1 MTFFSCL
8 LAFTAFNVVS
18 QVVRSSASLLCQNF
32 RSFLITLVTQ
42 YFCHIVSVVKLRFA
56 SVLSFVFI
64 EAQATS
70 QGRLIIYSVST

>member
-1 MTFFSCL
+1 MTFFSSL

-18 QVVRSSASLLCQNF
+18 LFVFISIHC
-32 RSFLITLVTQ
+32 LVTQ
-42 YFCHIVSVVKLRFA
+42 YFRRIVSIVKLRFA